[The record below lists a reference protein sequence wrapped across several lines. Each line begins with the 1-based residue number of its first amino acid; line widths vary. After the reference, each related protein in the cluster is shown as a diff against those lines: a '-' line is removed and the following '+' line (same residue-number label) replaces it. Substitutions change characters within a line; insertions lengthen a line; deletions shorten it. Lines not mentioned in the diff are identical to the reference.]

1 MLNSIFKIYFSR
13 EPISLLL
20 KKTALDNKYLIL
32 INIFSSILHSL
43 TEAIT
48 LGLVYLAIESISS
61 TSKAINDTNFLSL
74 PFIKDINNFL
84 VNLKPNSYF
93 ISILLIIIII
103 QILQFISKYL
113 CKLTVNYF
121 SAKCRVTI
129 SSLIHKK
136 VLNLSFSSA
145 SKYKIGDLGDYVVQ
159 SPLNIRKHIEI
170 TFDIFIHLILIFT
183 YTLIMIKISLYL
195 LVAVILIILIISPIQ
210 RNLIPRIKNDSI
222 IITNKEVGIIS
233 NITENFQGLRFLHSN
248 GLLKKSI
255 KDINNKLNKLE
266 ENIKL
271 QAIKLSFI
279 EPFSSLLPI
288 PIVSLIAIGN
298 LLIYKELNQDFLASF
313 ITFILALQRLNT
325 KLTIITSHQNTFSEN
340 YQRITR
346 INNLLNDK
354 NDVRNNN
361 NLLKIKDFKNN
372 IQFKNIS
379 LQYSDTNNM
388 SLKDINFKLNRG
400 EKIALVGP
408 SGSGKSSIS
417 DLLLGIFSPTSGNIF
432 IDNINLKNIDLES
445 WRSLIGVVSQ
455 DTFLFNTSIE
465 KNISFG
471 LENVDFQEIVN
482 ASKLAK
488 ADEFITK
495 FPNRYKTIIGE
506 RGYKLSGGQRQKIA
520 LARAFLR
527 DPKIFILDEAT
538 SALDSKSEKLIQESL
553 RENAYNSTFF
563 TIAHRLSTIKD
574 ADNIL
579 VIENGLIKE
588 SGTHNELILKN
599 GLYKNL
605 WEIQSLRK
613 EN

>member
-1 MLNSIFKIYFSR
+1 M
-13 EPISLLL
+13 LL

-32 INIFSSILHSL
+32 LNIASSILHSL

-61 TSKAINDTNFLSL
+61 TTKAINDTNFLSL
-74 PFIKDINNFL
+74 PLIKDINNFL

-103 QILQFISKYL
+103 QILQFISKYI

-145 SKYKIGDLGDYVVQ
+145 SKYKIGDLGDYVIQ

-170 TFDIFIHLILIFT
+170 TFDIFIHLVLIFT
-183 YTLIMIKISLYL
+183 YILIMIKISLYL
-195 LVAVILIILIISPIQ
+195 LVAVILLILIISPIQ

-248 GLLKKSI
+248 GLLNKSI
-255 KDINNKLNKLE
+255 KNINNKLNKLE

-354 NDVRNNN
+354 NDARHNK

-379 LQYSDTNNM
+379 LQYSDTNNK
-388 SLKDINFKLNRG
+388 SLQDINFKINRG

-432 IDNINLKNIDLES
+432 IDDINFKNIDLES

-471 LENVDFQEIVN
+471 LENVNFQEIVK

-495 FPNRYKTIIGE
+495 FPYGYKTIIGE

-520 LARAFLR
+520 LARAFLK

-579 VIENGLIKE
+579 VIENGYIKE

-605 WEIQSLRK
+605 WEIQSLKK
-613 EN
+613 EK